1 VVSDKSPIDHHFS
14 HVEQFMS
21 RYVPSNSA
29 MLKSI
34 RLSFAKLAATPTIFD
49 ASCQLLNHIT
59 MAIGDLIFNLICTD
73 VDIILPRLIWNS
85 WENCK
90 LRSPLIFPT
99 SKLLKQNDR
108 MTWLNK
114 NISTKDLSTWQLN
127 LGVSRKSWLNY
138 IPRSLFWNRN
148 LKAIWIKTFNSTP
161 WQILLI
167 LASLICFINKKD

>member
-1 VVSDKSPIDHHFS
+1 MPTLTLGQLSTFTHPILPNVIEEALVEYLQSPASYVPVVSDKSPIDHHFS

-85 WENCK
+85 
-90 LRSPLIFPT
+90 
-99 SKLLKQNDR
+99 
-108 MTWLNK
+108 
-114 NISTKDLSTWQLN
+114 
-127 LGVSRKSWLNY
+127 
-138 IPRSLFWNRN
+138 
-148 LKAIWIKTFNSTP
+148 
-161 WQILLI
+161 
-167 LASLICFINKKD
+167 